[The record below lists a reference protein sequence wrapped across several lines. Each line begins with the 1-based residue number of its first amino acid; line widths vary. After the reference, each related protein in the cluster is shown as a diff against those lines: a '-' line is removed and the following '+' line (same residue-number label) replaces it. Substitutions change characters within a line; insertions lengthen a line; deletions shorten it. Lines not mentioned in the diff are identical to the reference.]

1 MNALEHVVTDLAL
14 ITATEQKLAAVKAE
28 RKAALAAELS
38 RGTVY
43 AYDGLGTDEDNQ
55 LGYATVPKPTQPKPV
70 VSIDDESVVI
80 PWAVEEFGDG
90 VITTRL
96 TEQGRTSIMEAAKA
110 GTQIPGVT
118 VTVPEKRPGTPR
130 FVPSKRVAEL
140 VQGMVDRGVLDV
152 RTVLELPLGGQQ

>member
-1 MNALEHVVTDLAL
+1 MNALERVVQDLAL

-28 RKAALAAELS
+28 RKATLAQELS

-43 AYDGLGTDEDNQ
+43 AYDGLGTDEENQ

-70 VSIDDESVVI
+70 VSIDDEAVVI
-80 PWAVEEFGDG
+80 PWALEQFGDG

-96 TEQGRTSIMEAAKA
+96 TEQGRSSVVEAAKA
-110 GTQIPGVT
+110 GVEVPGVS

-140 VQGMVDRGVLDV
+140 VQSMVDRGELDV
-152 RTVLELPLGGQQ
+152 RTVLELPVGGRQ